1 MSVAYPLTHKE
12 QASPLSFSNPQGA
25 SNAKGARSKENKA
38 LSGPMDQP
46 LPAQCPK
53 EHKAL
58 GKEQEGGCGTV
69 REAQRWQGQSG
80 GVPMSYQGWSNYETW
95 AVALWINNDQATQEQ
110 WARAAKS
117 CSSASALAQLLKEE
131 IDQGAPDLG
140 ASIYSDLLHA
150 SLGEVD
156 WYEIAEHLL
165 GGTEDRE

>member
-69 REAQRWQGQSG
+69 REAQCWQGQSG